1 MNFSKTNDEHQKINI
16 WAVSKTTILSVMLLI
31 AFVATAQKKNGIIYD
46 EHPAIDVVD
55 SFTKAAVA
63 GDKAKMGNFLTEDF
77 KAYYG
82 TSTNP
87 NDKGS
92 DKTAFLNTQMMYHD
106 QLDYYSVEPFPGSYP
121 DAIEYKRDNP
131 NNEVWV
137 QTWEL
142 VKGVHKNTGVKID
155 AAAHRLYTLTKDNKI
170 KNVIIYDNEGVIDE
184 IRASF
189 SDRKNGT
196 IYNHHENINTV
207 RKMIYAMEKNDWDKV
222 YSFYDTDVRFI
233 NSSSPTMES
242 ISLTEQKV
250 IDKQILENYDI
261 ASIDMVGYPDYLHY
275 EMGNQR
281 LVQSWWNI
289 NLIRKADKKTIT
301 LPIFYTMNFNEEGKI
316 TAETAYYNA
325 KILD

>member
-1 MNFSKTNDEHQKINI
+1 M
-16 WAVSKTTILSVMLLI
+16 KTTIISVMMLI
-31 AFVATAQKKNGIIYD
+31 AFISTAQKKNGTVYI
-46 EHPAIDVVD
+46 EHPAIDVVNE
-55 SFTKAAVA
+55 FTKAAVA
-63 GDKAKMGNFLTEDF
+63 GDKAKMGSFLTDDF
-77 KAYYG
+77 KSYSG
-82 TSTNP
+82 TSSNP

-92 DKTAFLNTQMMYHD
+92 DKEAFLNTQMVYHD

-121 DAIEYKRDNP
+121 DAIEYKKDNP

-142 VKGVHKNTGVKID
+142 VKGVHKTTGVKID
-155 AAAHRLYTLTKDNKI
+155 AAAHRLYALTKDNKI
-170 KNVIIYDNEGVIDE
+170 KNVIIYDNESVIDE

-222 YSFYDTDVRFI
+222 YSFYDKDVRFV

-242 ISLTEQKV
+242 ISLTEQKAF
-250 IDKQILENYDI
+250 DKQILEKYDV
-261 ASIDMVGYPDYLHY
+261 ASIDMVGYPDYMEY
-275 EMGNQR
+275 EMGNQG

-289 NLIRKADKKTIT
+289 NFIQKADKKTIV
-301 LPIFYTMNFNEEGKI
+301 LPIFYTMNFNDEGKI
-316 TAETAYYNA
+316 TSETAYYNA
-325 KILD
+325 KLLD